1 MSNSKLA
8 SVTLISPNK
17 NSPRNKP
24 IDRISIH
31 CFVGQVTAKRGCEV
45 FQPTSKKA
53 SCNYVVGYDGSIGL
67 CVDEG
72 DRSWC
77 TSSAANDHRA
87 VTIETASD
95 NKDPYAVTDKA
106 YAALLDL
113 VEDICRRNGKTK
125 LLWLGD
131 KDKTLAFKP
140 AADEMVLTV
149 HRWFANKACPGQ
161 YLLDRH
167 PEIAAEVTRRL
178 GGDAQTSG
186 TGTTQATDNLYRGRK
201 TWADAKSQV
210 GAYKSVANAK
220 RAVDSHPGYAAFD
233 GTGKQVYPEP
243 ETSFRPYQVQVTTA
257 NLRIR
262 TGPGTN
268 YAATGGLHR
277 SWRFHHRGGKPRHR
291 QHRRVG
297 QAQERSRVDQPGLR
311 QENLNK
317 GLLALRIT
325 SCARGPLCIG
335 PCWPL
340 CGPVWAFCVRGHKE
354 TPPPPYGRLF
364 SNGKKPE
371 GSEGGR
377 PWARAKRRSG
387 QRPRVE
393 PQPLTCSAPSIE
405 ADREPV
411 ALQIGIRL
419 GFLGEGAGLLL
430 LAIPAQHHRVPY
442 ALDDPLELPVLLHQ
456 VEVDHLALCIRQ
468 LRHCSCLLTHNAVTI
483 QTTVP
488 PRMGHAPKEGVHQ
501 IGERLILHVVLQLVG
516 IIRADGEVAVFDVA
530 VCDAQGQP
538 AIQKRLVIHIPCDKL
553 HRLQHFDAFVC
564 VHFKTLSRL
573 PSSAPGGDPRSDGP
587 GWAVSA

>member
-186 TGTTQATDNLYRGRK
+186 TGTTQATDNLYRVRK

-210 GAYKSVANAK
+210 GAYKSLANAK
-220 RAVDSHPGYAAFD
+220 RAVDSHPDYAAFD

-268 YAATGGLHR
+268 YAATGG
-277 SWRFHHRGGKPRHR
+277 F
-291 QHRRVG
+291 
-297 QAQERSRVDQPGLR
+297 
-311 QENLNK
+311 
-317 GLLALRIT
+317 T
-325 SCARGPLCIG
+325 
-335 PCWPL
+335 
-340 CGPVWAFCVRGHKE
+340 
-354 TPPPPYGRLF
+354 
-364 SNGKKPE
+364 
-371 GSEGGR
+371 
-377 PWARAKRRSG
+377 
-387 QRPRVE
+387 
-393 PQPLTCSAPSIE
+393 
-405 ADREPV
+405 
-411 ALQIGIRL
+411 
-419 GFLGEGAGLLL
+419 GAGVFTIVEESPGTGSTAGWGKLKSGAGWISLD
-430 LAIPAQHHRVPY
+430 Y
-442 ALDDPLELPVLLHQ
+442 AKK
-456 VEVDHLALCIRQ
+456 I
-468 LRHCSCLLTHNAVTI
+468 
-483 QTTVP
+483 
-488 PRMGHAPKEGVHQ
+488 
-501 IGERLILHVVLQLVG
+501 
-516 IIRADGEVAVFDVA
+516 
-530 VCDAQGQP
+530 
-538 AIQKRLVIHIPCDKL
+538 
-553 HRLQHFDAFVC
+553 
-564 VHFKTLSRL
+564 
-573 PSSAPGGDPRSDGP
+573 
-587 GWAVSA
+587 

>member
-45 FQPTSKKA
+45 FRPTSKKA

-77 TSSAANDHRA
+77 TSSPANDHRA

-106 YAALLDL
+106 YAALLNL

-186 TGTTQATDNLYRGRK
+186 TGTTQATDNLYRVRK

-210 GAYKSVANAK
+210 GAYKSLANAK

-243 ETSFRPYQVQVTTA
+243 ETSFQPYQVQVTTA

-268 YAATGGLHR
+268 YAATGG
-277 SWRFHHRGGKPRHR
+277 F
-291 QHRRVG
+291 
-297 QAQERSRVDQPGLR
+297 
-311 QENLNK
+311 
-317 GLLALRIT
+317 T
-325 SCARGPLCIG
+325 
-335 PCWPL
+335 
-340 CGPVWAFCVRGHKE
+340 
-354 TPPPPYGRLF
+354 
-364 SNGKKPE
+364 
-371 GSEGGR
+371 
-377 PWARAKRRSG
+377 
-387 QRPRVE
+387 
-393 PQPLTCSAPSIE
+393 
-405 ADREPV
+405 
-411 ALQIGIRL
+411 
-419 GFLGEGAGLLL
+419 GAGVFTIVEESPGTGSTAGWGKLKSGAGWISLD
-430 LAIPAQHHRVPY
+430 Y
-442 ALDDPLELPVLLHQ
+442 AKK
-456 VEVDHLALCIRQ
+456 I
-468 LRHCSCLLTHNAVTI
+468 
-483 QTTVP
+483 
-488 PRMGHAPKEGVHQ
+488 
-501 IGERLILHVVLQLVG
+501 
-516 IIRADGEVAVFDVA
+516 
-530 VCDAQGQP
+530 
-538 AIQKRLVIHIPCDKL
+538 
-553 HRLQHFDAFVC
+553 
-564 VHFKTLSRL
+564 
-573 PSSAPGGDPRSDGP
+573 
-587 GWAVSA
+587 

>member
-178 GGDAQTSG
+178 GGGSQAS
-186 TGTTQATDNLYRGRK
+186 GTTQATDNLYRVRK

-210 GAYKSVANAK
+210 GAYKSLTNAK
-220 RAVDSHPGYAAFD
+220 KAVDSHPGYAAFD
-233 GTGKQVYPEP
+233 GSGKQVYPEA
-243 ETSFRPYQVQVTTA
+243 SFEPYQVQVTTA

-268 YAATGGLHR
+268 YTATGG
-277 SWRFHHRGGKPRHR
+277 F
-291 QHRRVG
+291 
-297 QAQERSRVDQPGLR
+297 
-311 QENLNK
+311 
-317 GLLALRIT
+317 T
-325 SCARGPLCIG
+325 
-335 PCWPL
+335 
-340 CGPVWAFCVRGHKE
+340 
-354 TPPPPYGRLF
+354 
-364 SNGKKPE
+364 
-371 GSEGGR
+371 
-377 PWARAKRRSG
+377 
-387 QRPRVE
+387 
-393 PQPLTCSAPSIE
+393 
-405 ADREPV
+405 
-411 ALQIGIRL
+411 
-419 GFLGEGAGLLL
+419 GAGVFTIVEESPGTGSTAGWGKLKSGAGWISLD
-430 LAIPAQHHRVPY
+430 Y
-442 ALDDPLELPVLLHQ
+442 AKK
-456 VEVDHLALCIRQ
+456 I
-468 LRHCSCLLTHNAVTI
+468 
-483 QTTVP
+483 
-488 PRMGHAPKEGVHQ
+488 
-501 IGERLILHVVLQLVG
+501 
-516 IIRADGEVAVFDVA
+516 
-530 VCDAQGQP
+530 
-538 AIQKRLVIHIPCDKL
+538 
-553 HRLQHFDAFVC
+553 
-564 VHFKTLSRL
+564 
-573 PSSAPGGDPRSDGP
+573 
-587 GWAVSA
+587 

>member
-1 MSNSKLA
+1 M
-8 SVTLISPNK
+8 
-17 NSPRNKP
+17 
-24 IDRISIH
+24 
-31 CFVGQVTAKRGCEV
+31 GQVTAKRGCEV

-95 NKDPYAVTDKA
+95 NEDPYAVTDKA

-149 HRWFANKACPGQ
+149 HRWFVKKACPGQ

-186 TGTTQATDNLYRGRK
+186 TGTTQATDNLYRVRK

-210 GAYKSVANAK
+210 GAYKSLTNAK

-243 ETSFRPYQVQVTTA
+243 ESSFQPYQVQVTTA

-268 YAATGGLHR
+268 YAATGG
-277 SWRFHHRGGKPRHR
+277 F
-291 QHRRVG
+291 
-297 QAQERSRVDQPGLR
+297 
-311 QENLNK
+311 
-317 GLLALRIT
+317 T
-325 SCARGPLCIG
+325 
-335 PCWPL
+335 
-340 CGPVWAFCVRGHKE
+340 
-354 TPPPPYGRLF
+354 
-364 SNGKKPE
+364 
-371 GSEGGR
+371 
-377 PWARAKRRSG
+377 
-387 QRPRVE
+387 
-393 PQPLTCSAPSIE
+393 
-405 ADREPV
+405 
-411 ALQIGIRL
+411 
-419 GFLGEGAGLLL
+419 GAGVFTIVEESPGTGSTAGWGKLKSGAGWISLD
-430 LAIPAQHHRVPY
+430 Y
-442 ALDDPLELPVLLHQ
+442 AKK
-456 VEVDHLALCIRQ
+456 I
-468 LRHCSCLLTHNAVTI
+468 
-483 QTTVP
+483 
-488 PRMGHAPKEGVHQ
+488 
-501 IGERLILHVVLQLVG
+501 
-516 IIRADGEVAVFDVA
+516 
-530 VCDAQGQP
+530 
-538 AIQKRLVIHIPCDKL
+538 
-553 HRLQHFDAFVC
+553 
-564 VHFKTLSRL
+564 
-573 PSSAPGGDPRSDGP
+573 
-587 GWAVSA
+587 

>member
-149 HRWFANKACPGQ
+149 HRWFAKKACPGQ

-186 TGTTQATDNLYRGRK
+186 TGTTQATDNLYRVRK

-210 GAYKSVANAK
+210 GAYKSLTNAK

-243 ETSFRPYQVQVTTA
+243 ESSFQPYQVQVTTA

-268 YAATGGLHR
+268 YAATGG
-277 SWRFHHRGGKPRHR
+277 F
-291 QHRRVG
+291 
-297 QAQERSRVDQPGLR
+297 
-311 QENLNK
+311 
-317 GLLALRIT
+317 T
-325 SCARGPLCIG
+325 
-335 PCWPL
+335 
-340 CGPVWAFCVRGHKE
+340 
-354 TPPPPYGRLF
+354 
-364 SNGKKPE
+364 
-371 GSEGGR
+371 
-377 PWARAKRRSG
+377 
-387 QRPRVE
+387 
-393 PQPLTCSAPSIE
+393 
-405 ADREPV
+405 
-411 ALQIGIRL
+411 
-419 GFLGEGAGLLL
+419 GAGVFTIVEESPGTGSTAGWGKLKSGAGWISLD
-430 LAIPAQHHRVPY
+430 Y
-442 ALDDPLELPVLLHQ
+442 AKK
-456 VEVDHLALCIRQ
+456 I
-468 LRHCSCLLTHNAVTI
+468 
-483 QTTVP
+483 
-488 PRMGHAPKEGVHQ
+488 
-501 IGERLILHVVLQLVG
+501 
-516 IIRADGEVAVFDVA
+516 
-530 VCDAQGQP
+530 
-538 AIQKRLVIHIPCDKL
+538 
-553 HRLQHFDAFVC
+553 
-564 VHFKTLSRL
+564 
-573 PSSAPGGDPRSDGP
+573 
-587 GWAVSA
+587 

>member
-186 TGTTQATDNLYRGRK
+186 TGTTQATDNLYRVRK

-210 GAYKSVANAK
+210 GAYKSLTNAK

-243 ETSFRPYQVQVTTA
+243 ESSFQPYQVQVTTA

-268 YAATGGLHR
+268 YAATGG
-277 SWRFHHRGGKPRHR
+277 F
-291 QHRRVG
+291 
-297 QAQERSRVDQPGLR
+297 
-311 QENLNK
+311 
-317 GLLALRIT
+317 T
-325 SCARGPLCIG
+325 
-335 PCWPL
+335 
-340 CGPVWAFCVRGHKE
+340 
-354 TPPPPYGRLF
+354 
-364 SNGKKPE
+364 
-371 GSEGGR
+371 
-377 PWARAKRRSG
+377 
-387 QRPRVE
+387 
-393 PQPLTCSAPSIE
+393 
-405 ADREPV
+405 
-411 ALQIGIRL
+411 
-419 GFLGEGAGLLL
+419 GAGVFTIVEESPGTGSTAGWGKLKSGAGWISLD
-430 LAIPAQHHRVPY
+430 Y
-442 ALDDPLELPVLLHQ
+442 AKK
-456 VEVDHLALCIRQ
+456 I
-468 LRHCSCLLTHNAVTI
+468 
-483 QTTVP
+483 
-488 PRMGHAPKEGVHQ
+488 
-501 IGERLILHVVLQLVG
+501 
-516 IIRADGEVAVFDVA
+516 
-530 VCDAQGQP
+530 
-538 AIQKRLVIHIPCDKL
+538 
-553 HRLQHFDAFVC
+553 
-564 VHFKTLSRL
+564 
-573 PSSAPGGDPRSDGP
+573 
-587 GWAVSA
+587 

>member
-186 TGTTQATDNLYRGRK
+186 TGTTQATDNLYRVRK

-210 GAYKSVANAK
+210 GAYKSLTNAK
-220 RAVDSHPGYAAFD
+220 KAVDSHPGYAAFD
-233 GTGKQVYPEP
+233 GSGKQVYPEP
-243 ETSFRPYQVQVTTA
+243 EASFQPYQVQVTTA

-268 YAATGGLHR
+268 YAATGSFTGAGVFTIVEE
-277 SWRFHHRGGKPRHR
+277 S
-291 QHRRVG
+291 
-297 QAQERSRVDQPGLR
+297 PGT
-311 QENLNK
+311 
-317 GLLALRIT
+317 GSTA
-325 SCARGPLCIG
+325 G
-335 PCWPL
+335 W
-340 CGPVWAFCVRGHKE
+340 
-354 TPPPPYGRLF
+354 GRLK
-364 SNGKKPE
+364 S
-371 GSEGGR
+371 
-377 PWARAKRRSG
+377 
-387 QRPRVE
+387 
-393 PQPLTCSAPSIE
+393 
-405 ADREPV
+405 
-411 ALQIGIRL
+411 
-419 GFLGEGAGLLL
+419 GAGWISLD
-430 LAIPAQHHRVPY
+430 Y
-442 ALDDPLELPVLLHQ
+442 AKK
-456 VEVDHLALCIRQ
+456 I
-468 LRHCSCLLTHNAVTI
+468 
-483 QTTVP
+483 
-488 PRMGHAPKEGVHQ
+488 
-501 IGERLILHVVLQLVG
+501 
-516 IIRADGEVAVFDVA
+516 
-530 VCDAQGQP
+530 
-538 AIQKRLVIHIPCDKL
+538 
-553 HRLQHFDAFVC
+553 
-564 VHFKTLSRL
+564 
-573 PSSAPGGDPRSDGP
+573 
-587 GWAVSA
+587 

>member
-95 NKDPYAVTDKA
+95 NEDPYAVTDKA

-149 HRWFANKACPGQ
+149 HRWFAKKACPGQ

-178 GGDAQTSG
+178 SGGSQTSG
-186 TGTTQATDNLYRGRK
+186 SGTAQATDNLYRVRK

-210 GAYKSVANAK
+210 GAYKSLTNAK

-243 ETSFRPYQVQVTTA
+243 ESSFQTSGSGTAQATDNLYRVRKTWADAKSQVGAYKSLTNAKRAVDSHPGYAAFDGTGKQVYPEPESSFQPYQVQVTTA

-268 YAATGGLHR
+268 YAATGG
-277 SWRFHHRGGKPRHR
+277 F
-291 QHRRVG
+291 
-297 QAQERSRVDQPGLR
+297 
-311 QENLNK
+311 
-317 GLLALRIT
+317 T
-325 SCARGPLCIG
+325 
-335 PCWPL
+335 
-340 CGPVWAFCVRGHKE
+340 
-354 TPPPPYGRLF
+354 
-364 SNGKKPE
+364 
-371 GSEGGR
+371 
-377 PWARAKRRSG
+377 
-387 QRPRVE
+387 
-393 PQPLTCSAPSIE
+393 
-405 ADREPV
+405 
-411 ALQIGIRL
+411 
-419 GFLGEGAGLLL
+419 GAGVFTIVEESPGTGSTAGWGKLKSGAGWISLD
-430 LAIPAQHHRVPY
+430 Y
-442 ALDDPLELPVLLHQ
+442 AKK
-456 VEVDHLALCIRQ
+456 I
-468 LRHCSCLLTHNAVTI
+468 
-483 QTTVP
+483 
-488 PRMGHAPKEGVHQ
+488 
-501 IGERLILHVVLQLVG
+501 
-516 IIRADGEVAVFDVA
+516 
-530 VCDAQGQP
+530 
-538 AIQKRLVIHIPCDKL
+538 
-553 HRLQHFDAFVC
+553 
-564 VHFKTLSRL
+564 
-573 PSSAPGGDPRSDGP
+573 
-587 GWAVSA
+587 

>member
-149 HRWFANKACPGQ
+149 HRWFAKKACPGQ

-178 GGDAQTSG
+178 GGGSQTSG
-186 TGTTQATDNLYRGRK
+186 SGTAQATDNLYRVRK

-210 GAYKSVANAK
+210 GAYKSMTNAK

-233 GTGKQVYPEP
+233 GTGKQVYPEL
-243 ETSFRPYQVQVTTA
+243 ESSFEPYQVQVTTA

-268 YAATGGLHR
+268 YAATGG
-277 SWRFHHRGGKPRHR
+277 F
-291 QHRRVG
+291 
-297 QAQERSRVDQPGLR
+297 
-311 QENLNK
+311 
-317 GLLALRIT
+317 T
-325 SCARGPLCIG
+325 
-335 PCWPL
+335 
-340 CGPVWAFCVRGHKE
+340 
-354 TPPPPYGRLF
+354 
-364 SNGKKPE
+364 
-371 GSEGGR
+371 
-377 PWARAKRRSG
+377 
-387 QRPRVE
+387 
-393 PQPLTCSAPSIE
+393 
-405 ADREPV
+405 
-411 ALQIGIRL
+411 
-419 GFLGEGAGLLL
+419 GAGVFTIVEESPGTGSTAGWGKLKSGAGWISLD
-430 LAIPAQHHRVPY
+430 Y
-442 ALDDPLELPVLLHQ
+442 ATKTGTSSSTASKAVT
-456 VEVDHLALCIRQ
+456 VG
-468 LRHCSCLLTHNAVTI
+468 STVTI
-483 QTTVP
+483 QAGAVYGGLATSRGAKVPDYVSGKNRRYTVKQIATHK
-488 PRMGHAPKEGVHQ
+488 GVQEALLKEITSWVA
-501 IGERLILHVVLQLVG
+501 LSYLTVV
-516 IIRADGEVAVFDVA
+516 
-530 VCDAQGQP
+530 
-538 AIQKRLVIHIPCDKL
+538 
-553 HRLQHFDAFVC
+553 
-564 VHFKTLSRL
+564 
-573 PSSAPGGDPRSDGP
+573 
-587 GWAVSA
+587 

>member
-186 TGTTQATDNLYRGRK
+186 TGTTQATDNLYRVRK

-210 GAYKSVANAK
+210 GAYKSLANAK
-220 RAVDSHPGYAAFD
+220 RTVDSHPGYAAFD

-243 ETSFRPYQVQVTTA
+243 ETSFQPYQVQVTTA

-268 YAATGGLHR
+268 YAATGG
-277 SWRFHHRGGKPRHR
+277 F
-291 QHRRVG
+291 
-297 QAQERSRVDQPGLR
+297 
-311 QENLNK
+311 
-317 GLLALRIT
+317 T
-325 SCARGPLCIG
+325 
-335 PCWPL
+335 
-340 CGPVWAFCVRGHKE
+340 
-354 TPPPPYGRLF
+354 
-364 SNGKKPE
+364 
-371 GSEGGR
+371 
-377 PWARAKRRSG
+377 
-387 QRPRVE
+387 
-393 PQPLTCSAPSIE
+393 
-405 ADREPV
+405 
-411 ALQIGIRL
+411 
-419 GFLGEGAGLLL
+419 GAGVFTIVEESPGTGSTAGWGKLKSGAGWISLD
-430 LAIPAQHHRVPY
+430 Y
-442 ALDDPLELPVLLHQ
+442 AKK
-456 VEVDHLALCIRQ
+456 I
-468 LRHCSCLLTHNAVTI
+468 
-483 QTTVP
+483 
-488 PRMGHAPKEGVHQ
+488 
-501 IGERLILHVVLQLVG
+501 
-516 IIRADGEVAVFDVA
+516 
-530 VCDAQGQP
+530 
-538 AIQKRLVIHIPCDKL
+538 
-553 HRLQHFDAFVC
+553 
-564 VHFKTLSRL
+564 
-573 PSSAPGGDPRSDGP
+573 
-587 GWAVSA
+587 

>member
-186 TGTTQATDNLYRGRK
+186 TGTTQATDNLYRVRK

-210 GAYKSVANAK
+210 GAYKSLANAK
-220 RAVDSHPGYAAFD
+220 RAVDRHPGYAAFD

-243 ETSFRPYQVQVTTA
+243 ETSFQPYQVQVTTA

-268 YAATGGLHR
+268 YAATGG
-277 SWRFHHRGGKPRHR
+277 F
-291 QHRRVG
+291 
-297 QAQERSRVDQPGLR
+297 
-311 QENLNK
+311 
-317 GLLALRIT
+317 T
-325 SCARGPLCIG
+325 
-335 PCWPL
+335 
-340 CGPVWAFCVRGHKE
+340 
-354 TPPPPYGRLF
+354 
-364 SNGKKPE
+364 
-371 GSEGGR
+371 
-377 PWARAKRRSG
+377 
-387 QRPRVE
+387 
-393 PQPLTCSAPSIE
+393 
-405 ADREPV
+405 
-411 ALQIGIRL
+411 
-419 GFLGEGAGLLL
+419 GAGVFTIVEESPGTGSTAGWGKLKSGAGWISLD
-430 LAIPAQHHRVPY
+430 Y
-442 ALDDPLELPVLLHQ
+442 AKK
-456 VEVDHLALCIRQ
+456 I
-468 LRHCSCLLTHNAVTI
+468 
-483 QTTVP
+483 
-488 PRMGHAPKEGVHQ
+488 
-501 IGERLILHVVLQLVG
+501 
-516 IIRADGEVAVFDVA
+516 
-530 VCDAQGQP
+530 
-538 AIQKRLVIHIPCDKL
+538 
-553 HRLQHFDAFVC
+553 
-564 VHFKTLSRL
+564 
-573 PSSAPGGDPRSDGP
+573 
-587 GWAVSA
+587 